1 MITNLSEALLK
12 GNIIDKNDVITADN
26 IFYNISQ

>member
-1 MITNLSEALLK
+1 MIAKLSVALLK
-12 GNIIDKNDVITADN
+12 GNIIDKNDAITAGN